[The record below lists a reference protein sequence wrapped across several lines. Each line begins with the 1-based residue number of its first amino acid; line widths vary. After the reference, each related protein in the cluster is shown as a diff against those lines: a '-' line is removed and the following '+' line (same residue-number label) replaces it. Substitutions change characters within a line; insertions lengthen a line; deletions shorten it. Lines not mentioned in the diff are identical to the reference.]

1 MKYINNENKIFIAGN
16 RGMVGSAITRSLKNK
31 GYLNL
36 LTAKKTELDLTD
48 SSKVNTRY
56 KYNKPDVVI
65 IAAAKV
71 GGIIANSSFPTQFL
85 LDNLK
90 IQNTLI

>member
-1 MKYINNENKIFIAGN
+1 
-16 RGMVGSAITRSLKNK
+16 MVGSAITRNLKNN

-48 SSKVNTRY
+48 ASKVNNWY
-56 KYNKPDVVI
+56 KNNKPDVVI

-71 GGIIANSSFPTQFL
+71 GEYLLIQFSYTISFIT
-85 LDNLK
+85 
-90 IQNTLI
+90 